1 MTSGAA
7 LQKLRVQN
15 TNREM
20 SEVWPVAL
28 AFLQREA
35 LWVAQFMRSP
45 PQTNEKLRKMLAA
58 RAPWE

>member
-1 MTSGAA
+1 
-7 LQKLRVQN
+7 
-15 TNREM
+15 M